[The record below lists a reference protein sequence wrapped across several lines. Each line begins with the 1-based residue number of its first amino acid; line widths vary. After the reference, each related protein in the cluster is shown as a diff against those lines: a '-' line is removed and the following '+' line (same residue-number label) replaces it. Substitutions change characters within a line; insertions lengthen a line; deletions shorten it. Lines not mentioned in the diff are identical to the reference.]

1 MMYLDA
7 SAAAKLVFVEE
18 ESAALVHAV
27 QGQEL
32 CSSAILSIELHRAAR
47 RRNESSAL
55 VAEILEYI
63 STVEIVPAQ
72 LRIASSFEAQHLGA
86 LDAIHLATALL
97 IDADALVTYDK
108 PLADAAS
115 AAGLRVV
122 SPA

>member
-55 VAEILEYI
+55 VGEILEYI

-108 PLADAAS
+108 QLADAAT